1 MRILLTNDD
10 GIHAP
15 GLVVLQ
21 DIARTL
27 SDDVWV
33 VAPELDQSGASHAI
47 TLRAPLRMRELSPK
61 VHAVTGTPT
70 DCVIMGVRHLLRD
83 QVPTLVL
90 SGVNRGA
97 NMAEDVTYSGTIAGA
112 MEGTLLGIRSIAL
125 SLATGFGE
133 SRDPKWETALA
144 HGPSIIQRLLDG
156 PWQPGT
162 LMNVNFPDRLPE
174 EVGPIEVTRQGRRDQ
189 EVLQIDARVCPQEV
203 QSAAGN
209 GSVSRLRRPH
219 FGDAAGARS
228 HPPCRPGTT
237 GASPQKRGVIP
248 RSRQVDFYGRFGEL
262 TTSRTSLLSIFVS
275 KTIKIIHQSVDC
287 PCAV

>member
-21 DIARTL
+21 EIAREL

-47 TLRAPLRMRELSPK
+47 TLRSPLRMRELSPK
-61 VHAVTGTPT
+61 IHAVTGTPT
-70 DCVIMGVRHLLRD
+70 DCVIMGVRHLLKD

-112 MEGTLLGIRSIAL
+112 MEGTLLGIRSIAM

-144 HGPSIIQRLLDG
+144 HGPGIVKQLLDG

-189 EVLQIDARVCPQEV
+189 EVLQIDERADTWGTPYYWFGFARKK
-203 QSAAGN
+203 SN
-209 GSVSRLRRPH
+209 
-219 FGDAAGARS
+219 
-228 HPPCRPGTT
+228 PPPGTDLL
-237 GASPQKRGVIP
+237 AI
-248 RSRQVDFYGRFGEL
+248 YEGRISVTPLVLDL
-262 TTSRTSLLSIFVS
+262 TDRAALEPLAHHLGRPPKV
-275 KTIKIIHQSVDC
+275 
-287 PCAV
+287 